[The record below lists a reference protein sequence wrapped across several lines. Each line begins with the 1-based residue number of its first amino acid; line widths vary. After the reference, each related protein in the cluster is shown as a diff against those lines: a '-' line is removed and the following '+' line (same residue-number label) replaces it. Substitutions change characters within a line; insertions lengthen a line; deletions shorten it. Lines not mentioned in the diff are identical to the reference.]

1 METTRTNFALFPLPV
16 ILFPGETVQ
25 LHIFEPRYQQLI
37 RHCEQLGMQFGIPF
51 TSLKSDN
58 LGAVVQL
65 EEIKKRYPNGESD
78 IIVKATDLFH
88 VVHLEQQLTN
98 VLYPGGTINLET
110 NYKTYTPST
119 ELKDYFQKFLDFKGE
134 SVVDYILDNE
144 FTVYHIAG
152 YLYMNTDEKLEFL
165 KRKTLAQ
172 KDKFLINYLKIL
184 TIELTQE
191 EAVYNGFYLN

>member
-1 METTRTNFALFPLPV
+1 MESTRTNFALFPLPV
-16 ILFPGETVQ
+16 ILFPGETVS

-37 RHCEQLGMQFGIPF
+37 RHCENQNMSFGIPF
-51 TSLKSDN
+51 TSLKSQN

-65 EEIKKRYPNGESD
+65 DEITKKYPNGESD
-78 IIVKATDLFH
+78 IVVKATDLFS
-88 VVHLEQQLTN
+88 VVQLPQNLEN

-110 NYKTYTPST
+110 NYKTYTPSV
-119 ELKDYFQKFLDFKGE
+119 ELKNYFQKFLDFKGE
-134 SVVDYILDNE
+134 SVVDYIIDNE

-172 KDKFLINYLKIL
+172 KDKFLVNYLKIL
-184 TIELTQE
+184 TVELTQE
-191 EAVYNGFYLN
+191 EAVYKGFYLN